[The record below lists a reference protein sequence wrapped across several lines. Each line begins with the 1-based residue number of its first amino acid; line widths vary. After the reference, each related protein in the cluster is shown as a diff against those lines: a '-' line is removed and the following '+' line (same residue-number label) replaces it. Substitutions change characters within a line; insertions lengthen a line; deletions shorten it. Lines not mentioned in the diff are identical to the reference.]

1 MAKINIGAA
10 HDNSRMSLKAE
21 LSVASVMEL
30 NVGDGDGMSQ
40 REIEIIERESGQLA
54 SELTRLRQQVADM
67 QASPAATPATPA
79 AAAVCAHASAIAEA
93 AGNMVADRKWYSISA
108 AGLVEAAKAVGA
120 AASPMVDTAL
130 KVLDLLNKVRAAA

>member
-54 SELTRLRQQVADM
+54 TELARLRQQVAEM
-67 QASPAATPATPA
+67 QASPAATPAA
-79 AAAVCAHASAIAEA
+79 ASVCAHASAIAEA

-108 AGLVEAAKAVGA
+108 AGMVEAAKAVGA